1 MMIPLGDVISLQKG
15 KKPKIQSKEP
25 LDGYLPNIDI
35 KAFEQG
41 KYEYY
46 TDGVGCLPCEDG
58 DILIVCDGS
67 RSGLVG
73 IAKKGVVGSTLAKI
87 TISSCVDKKFLLY
100 FIQSHYTEL
109 NTHMKGTGTPHVNPA
124 LLSSFQ
130 FPVVSES
137 QQRRIVEKIDA
148 LFSELDKGVE
158 MFQTIRQQL
167 RTYRQAVL
175 KWAFEGIDWNFVP
188 LSKITEYVTS
198 GSRGWAKYYT
208 DEGAKF
214 VRIGNLTR
222 EGIKL
227 LSNDIQCVTLPKGAE
242 GLRSLL
248 KTNDMLISITADL
261 GSIGI
266 VSDNFGE
273 AYINQH
279 IALTRF
285 NKPDMVKFYAWYLKS
300 DNGRKSLLKNQR
312 GGTKVGLGLDD
323 VRESLVPD
331 VTEEIANEIVKSI
344 ESRLSVCDKLEQLVD
359 ENIAKSQALRQ
370 SILKKA
376 FAGQLVPQDPN
387 DEPAEK
393 LLERIKAATTQAS
406 PKRKKK

>member
-46 TDGVGCLPCEDG
+46 TDGVGCLPCEEG

-109 NTHMKGTGTPHVNPA
+109 NTNMKGTGTPHVNPA
-124 LLSSFQ
+124 LLLSFP

-137 QQRRIVEKIDA
+137 QQKRIVEKIDA

-175 KWAFEGIDWNFVP
+175 KWAFDRESMVYRPLTDLGDFGRGKSKHRPRNDPQLFFEGKYPFVQTGEVKAASGVIKDSTTKYGEFG
-188 LSKITEYVTS
+188 LAQSKLWSKGTLCITIAANIAETAFLGIEACFPDSVVGFTADESVVLPKYVDYFIQS
-198 GSRGWAKYYT
+198 AKQRLWYYAPAT
-208 DEGAKF
+208 AQKN
-214 VRIGNLTR
+214 INLTTL
-222 EGIKL
+222 ENL
-227 LSNDIQCVTLPKGAE
+227 TVPYCSLSEQEK
-242 GLRSLL
+242 
-248 KTNDMLISITADL
+248 
-261 GSIGI
+261 I
-266 VSDNFGE
+266 VS
-273 AYINQH
+273 A
-279 IALTRF
+279 
-285 NKPDMVKFYAWYLKS
+285 
-300 DNGRKSLLKNQR
+300 
-312 GGTKVGLGLDD
+312 
-323 VRESLVPD
+323 
-331 VTEEIANEIVKSI
+331 I
-344 ESRLSVCDKLEQLVD
+344 ESRLSVCDKLEQLVE

-376 FAGQLVPQDPN
+376 FVGQLVPQDPN
-387 DEPAEK
+387 DEPAENF
-393 LLERIKAATTQAS
+393 
-406 PKRKKK
+406 